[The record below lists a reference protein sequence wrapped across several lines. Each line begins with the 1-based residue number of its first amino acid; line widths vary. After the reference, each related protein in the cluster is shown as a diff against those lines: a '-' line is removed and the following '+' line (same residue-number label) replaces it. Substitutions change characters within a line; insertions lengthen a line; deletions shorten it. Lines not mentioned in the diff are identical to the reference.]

1 MNHRAV
7 IETRTQVGE
16 WKMHVVAIGPPDY
29 CQRMLSE
36 YLSRHELGP
45 QESALILEIISS
57 V

>member
-16 WKMHVVAIGPPDY
+16 WKMHVIAVGPPDY